1 MPPSSEAGLLWPP
14 SLLLRLL
21 DLVSSLIQRCPK
33 KVITAAVTVMPRS
46 LGPHLSTAANAA
58 IVAAEGDTLV
68 LDDDVPQVLVGF
80 ANVHAFDG
88 LGRLTGVLKVR
99 TQTGQRPDQQ
109 SGTFMS

>member
-1 MPPSSEAGLLWPP
+1 M
-14 SLLLRLL
+14 
-21 DLVSSLIQRCPK
+21 
-33 KVITAAVTVMPRS
+33 
-46 LGPHLSTAANAA
+46 
-58 IVAAEGDTLV
+58 